1 MISLFKKKT
10 NKLQE
15 YLLRAAIDMEA
26 PKDMVDDSV
35 AAPSDEDSLDINPLT
50 DEDDPFASYERRKAP
65 KKVRSHPPELEQLEQ
80 IIKKVI
86 SWNFE
91 SFNNLKKFQEV
102 TEYFNEPTLS
112 YKSNP
117 LTFWSNETN
126 KYKYPTLYKMALIY
140 LCSPATSAESE
151 RVFSKA
157 GLTLT
162 NLRKNLNEKTLE
174 KLLFVHLNF
183 DLLN

>member
-26 PKDMVDDSV
+26 PKDMDDSV
-35 AAPSDEDSLDINPLT
+35 AAPSDEDSLDADPLT

-91 SFNNLKKFQEV
+91 SFDNLKNFR
-102 TEYFNEPTLS
+102 
-112 YKSNP
+112 KSPSILPSP
-117 LTFWSNETN
+117 LFHT
-126 KYKYPTLYKMALIY
+126 
-140 LCSPATSAESE
+140 
-151 RVFSKA
+151 KA
-157 GLTLT
+157 I
-162 NLRKNLNEKTLE
+162 
-174 KLLFVHLNF
+174 H
-183 DLLN
+183 